1 MLNKTEDEVRQEVL
15 TIAAEETGIRN
26 NKSTGVLRGIFET
39 FSKVVYQIYRKF
51 LTPIY
56 RRTNLDSAD
65 GAWLDN
71 WGLLCGIT
79 RKSATKAKGNVT
91 LTAYQSGNIE
101 AGTWITVEGTDL
113 RFKVLQT
120 TEFSPAAAVVVP
132 VEAEFAGTKYNVT
145 DDAGECSK
153 VIPGVDS
160 IVFGEEWITDA
171 GTDEEDDENY
181 RKRIKDLW
189 NSIKNNNPPSL
200 YEYYALSV
208 EGVKSIKLIRTPRGY
223 GTVDIIVVAV
233 NGLPSQQLLDAV
245 YQAIYD
251 HDLVCTDLRTLAPE
265 AVNTT
270 VTIEYK
276 GSATANAIQ
285 EAVLQYVYGL
295 GVGGRME
302 LRKIYDVLVSFDLDQ
317 AEVIAPVRDI
327 QASQYQI
334 VNATVEVRKIG

>member
-39 FSKVVYQIYRKF
+39 FAKVIHQIYRKF
-51 LTPIY
+51 LNPIY
-56 RRTNLDSAD
+56 KRTNLDSAD
-65 GAWLDN
+65 GDWLDQ
-71 WGLLCGIT
+71 WGLLSGIT
-79 RKSATKAKGNVT
+79 RKAAAKTRGNVT
-91 LTAYQSGNIE
+91 LSAYQNGSIE

-113 RFKVLQT
+113 RFKVLET
-120 TEFSPAAAVVVP
+120 TEFSTAASFLVP
-132 VEAEFAGTKYNVT
+132 VEAEFAGARYNIT

-153 VIPGVDS
+153 VIPGVDG
-160 IVFGEEWITDA
+160 IVFGEDWITSI
-171 GTDEEDDENY
+171 GTDDEDDETY

-208 EGVKSIKLIRTPRGY
+208 EGVKSIRLIRTPRGY
-223 GTVDIIVVAV
+223 GTVDIIVVAE

-251 HDLVCTDLRTLAPE
+251 HDLVCQDLRTLAPE
-265 AVNTT
+265 TVSTT
-270 VTIEYK
+270 VTVEYR
-276 GSATANAIQ
+276 GAATANEIQ
-285 EAVLQYVYGL
+285 EAVLQYIYSL

-302 LRKIYDVLVSFDLDQ
+302 LRRIYDVLDGFNLDQ
-317 AEVIAPVRDI
+317 AEVIAPVRDV

-334 VNATVEVRKIG
+334 VDATVVVRKLG